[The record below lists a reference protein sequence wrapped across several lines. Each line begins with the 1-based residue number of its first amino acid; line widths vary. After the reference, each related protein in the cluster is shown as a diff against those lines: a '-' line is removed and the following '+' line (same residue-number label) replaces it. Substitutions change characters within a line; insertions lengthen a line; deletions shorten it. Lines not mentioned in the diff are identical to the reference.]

1 MWSVTLVC
9 GTEVYKEL
17 LEVIYSFL
25 LSKQERAQLYVVRG
39 TRNDII
45 RLN

>member
-25 LSKQERAQLYVVRG
+25 LSKQEHSYMLSEEPEM
-39 TRNDII
+39 IS
-45 RLN
+45 